1 MVAMRLSIVILKV
14 FRQFAQFK
22 QLALLTGISTW
33 SYIWTITNMEAHSK
47 MKGQVY
53 SQNSFI
59 FIVFHHLNN
68 NLDKKSQISCVPLPN
83 SAKLKVINS

>member
-22 QLALLTGISTW
+22 QLALLVIISTW
-33 SYIWTITNMEAHSK
+33 SYIWTITRMEAYSK

-59 FIVFHHLNN
+59 FIVL
-68 NLDKKSQISCVPLPN
+68 LLKIKISDKKSQISCVPLSN
-83 SAKLKVINS
+83 SAKLKVIN

>member
-1 MVAMRLSIVILKV
+1 MSIVILKV

-22 QLALLTGISTW
+22 QLTLLVGISTW
-33 SYIWTITNMEAHSK
+33 SYIWTITRMEAYSK

-59 FIVFHHLNN
+59 FIVFDYLINYS
-68 NLDKKSQISCVPLPN
+68 DKKSHFSCVLLSN
-83 SAKLKVINS
+83 SAKLKVIN